1 MFHYL
6 YKITN
11 QINNKIYIGVHS
23 TENLD
28 DGYMGSGKY
37 LRKAIQK
44 YGIENFSKDILFFF
58 DTSEEMYEKE
68 HEIVSEEFVARK
80 DTYNLKLGGE
90 GGWDHLCSKITVKDK
105 DGNVFSVSRDDLRY
119 LCGELVGITKD
130 YVTAKDKYGNTFF
143 ISKDNPRYLS
153 GELVFITTGL
163 FLAKDKDGNTFF
175 ISKDDP
181 RYLSGELVGYSKGY
195 MSVKDKEGKCFRVS
209 KDDPRYLSGE
219 LVGITKGK
227 RLSSTHKKKIGDTN
241 SKRQKGKLNSNY
253 GHVWVFNDNLKISK
267 SIPKDELQDYLNE
280 GWIKGRKMK
289 FD

>member
-37 LRKAIQK
+37 LRSAIQK

-90 GGWDHLCSKITVKDK
+90 GGWDHLRGKITVKDKDGRCFQVSKDDSRYLSGELVGITTGYVPVKDK

-119 LCGELVGITKD
+119 L
-130 YVTAKDKYGNTFF
+130 
-143 ISKDNPRYLS
+143 S
-153 GELVFITTGL
+153 GELVFITTG
-163 FLAKDKDGNTFF
+163 FVLAKDKDGNTFF

-181 RYLSGELVGYSKGY
+181 RYLSRELVGYSKGY
-195 MSVKDKEGKCFRVS
+195 VTVKDKDGKCFRVS
-209 KDDPRYLSGE
+209 KDDSRYLSGE

-227 RLSSTHKKKIGDTN
+227 HLSSAHKKRIGDAN
-241 SKRQKGKLNSNY
+241 SKRQKGNLNSNY
-253 GHVWVFNDNLKISK
+253 GHVWVFNNKLKISK

>member
-37 LRKAIQK
+37 LRSAIQK

-90 GGWDHLCSKITVKDK
+90 GGWDHLRGKIAV
-105 DGNVFSVSRDDLRY
+105 
-119 LCGELVGITKD
+119 
-130 YVTAKDKYGNTFF
+130 
-143 ISKDNPRYLS
+143 
-153 GELVFITTGL
+153 
-163 FLAKDKDGNTFF
+163 KDKDGNTFF

-181 RYLSGELVGYSKGY
+181 RYLSGELVGIAKGY
-195 MSVKDKEGKCFRVS
+195 VIVKDKDGKCFRVS

-219 LVGITKGK
+219 LVGNTKGK
-227 RLSSTHKKKIGDTN
+227 HLSSTHKKKIGDAN
-241 SKRQKGKLNSNY
+241 SKRQKGNLNSNY
-253 GHVWVFNDNLKISK
+253 GHVWVFNDKLKISK

>member
-37 LRKAIQK
+37 LRNAIQK

-105 DGNVFSVSRDDLRY
+105 DGNMFSVSRDDLRY
-119 LCGELVGITKD
+119 LSGELVGYSKD
-130 YVTAKDKYGNTFF
+130 YVTARDKDGNTFF

-153 GELVFITTGL
+153 GELV
-163 FLAKDKDGNTFF
+163 
-175 ISKDDP
+175 
-181 RYLSGELVGYSKGY
+181 GYSKGY
-195 MSVKDKEGKCFRVS
+195 VSVKDKDGKCFRVS

-227 RLSSTHKKKIGDTN
+227 RLSSTHKKKIGDAN

-253 GHVWVFNDNLKISK
+253 GHVWVFNDKLKISK